1 MGKLGDILNK
11 DVGSIATKVFK
22 ADVGEIVKSAG
33 RALNTDVGTI
43 AKGAGNV
50 LSYDLS
56 DLFNSGVENID
67 AQVSGGGAHAQN
79 QTGNTQRHSTDA
91 AAANTAAV
99 STRPVVA
106 STPADDVSPATSNPP
121 ARAKLTE
128 ALVARNMRVMPAG
141 LDLNS
146 LLPVKVGAF
155 SRLPGAAQGEIAS
168 DPVSATYSS
177 DLEAVTVTLA
187 ACWDADEASGKLKRR
202 QSKLENARAAADH
215 SWAVGID
222 SHGVVFIWTRES
234 YCFEIVSPRGVPAL
248 AGYLA
253 DFPY

>member
-56 DLFNSGVENID
+56 DLFSSGVENTD
-67 AQVSGGGAHAQN
+67 AQGSGGGAPAQN
-79 QTGNTQRHSTDA
+79 QTENIQRHSTHA
-91 AAANTAAV
+91 AAANAAAV
-99 STRPVVA
+99 STQPVAA
-106 STPADDVSPATSNPP
+106 SVPSADASPATINPP
-121 ARAKLTE
+121 ARARLTE
-128 ALVARNMRVMPAG
+128 ALVARNSRVMPAG

-177 DLEAVTVTLA
+177 NVEAITVTLA
-187 ACWDADEASGKLKRR
+187 ACWDADEARDKLKRR
-202 QSKLENARAAADH
+202 QSKLESARGTPDH
-215 SWAVGID
+215 SWAAGID
-222 SHGVVFIWTRES
+222 SHGVVFVWTREHFC
-234 YCFEIVSPRGVPAL
+234 YEIVSPRGVSAL
-248 AGYLA
+248 AGFLA